1 VQNYGLFLIN
11 FRGRYKLSEVCAGP
25 IYAIKMIVRIE
36 LLIDVKAEVMPL
48 FKNEEIGDLLID
60 GA

>member
-1 VQNYGLFLIN
+1 
-11 FRGRYKLSEVCAGP
+11 
-25 IYAIKMIVRIE
+25 MIVRIE

-48 FKNEEIGDLLID
+48 IKNEEIRDLLID